1 MPPKT
6 TRAGGLKQR
15 LTPYLFLAPH
25 LILFAAFFMIPAVVG
40 ILSAFTDWKLGQPM
54 VWEGLANF
62 KTLFFDQNSQYYWQ
76 LRWGLM
82 NTIKFVLL
90 TVPFQIALPLLLA
103 VALHSKTAGHRV
115 FQSIFYLPALLSI
128 AVVMLSWNY
137 MFNMSA
143 GFINQFFR
151 LGKLNWISSIP
162 HNWIALIIIT
172 LWWVSGTN
180 MVIYQS
186 ALAGIP
192 QELYK
197 AASVD
202 GADRFRQFLH
212 VTLPG
217 MRYPL
222 TYTAISSVVAQF
234 GIFGQPLMFNLGG
247 PVASVVNGFDN
258 KSNNMLLMYIY
269 DHGFGRAGGD
279 PGMASAMAL
288 VLGAVILAVS
298 ALQFKLM
305 RANAD

>member
-192 QELYK
+192 QELYE

-258 KSNNMLLMYIY
+258 KSNNMLLM
-269 DHGFGRAGGD
+269 
-279 PGMASAMAL
+279 
-288 VLGAVILAVS
+288 
-298 ALQFKLM
+298 
-305 RANAD
+305 